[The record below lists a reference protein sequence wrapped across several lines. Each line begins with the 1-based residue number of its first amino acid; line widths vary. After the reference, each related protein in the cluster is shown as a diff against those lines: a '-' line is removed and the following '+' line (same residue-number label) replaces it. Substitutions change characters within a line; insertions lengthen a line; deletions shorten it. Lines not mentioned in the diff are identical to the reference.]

1 MGYKPIPS
9 YANIFMAMMD
19 KKISKTAEDRAGII
33 KFYKRFLDDIIS
45 VWYGTTKELH
55 ALFKIMNTLHPT
67 NEFTMNHTTPS
78 NDKEKCECEDKKAIP
93 FLDTSLSI
101 EDGQIVVDLYKKP
114 TDKKRYLLPY
124 SCHPLE
130 TRKSIPFSPENN
142 KNLHKSRYKR
152 KTFGELKKMLLDRYY
167 KSSMIDSSIG
177 RPRQILRD
185 KALQR
190 VAKPKH
196 NKRPVHAVTWDP
208 RLPNLPQVQGKHWR
222 SMTLL
227 SPYMREVFPEPAL
240 VAYKR
245 QQNISDFVIT
255 AKVPPG
261 QSSFYICFY
270 LIRMS
275 NYLV

>member
-1 MGYKPIPS
+1 
-9 YANIFMAMMD
+9 MD
-19 KKISKTAEDRAGII
+19 I
-33 KFYKRFLDDIIS
+33 
-45 VWYGTTKELH
+45 
-55 ALFKIMNTLHPT
+55 
-67 NEFTMNHTTPS
+67 
-78 NDKEKCECEDKKAIP
+78 
-93 FLDTSLSI
+93 
-101 EDGQIVVDLYKKP
+101 YKKL
-114 TDKKRYLLPY
+114 TDKNQYLLPY

-255 AKVPPG
+255 AKVPPAPKNRPYRRLNG
-261 QSSFYICFY
+261 MNKCQHGCVICIFMVY
-270 LIRMS
+270 LS
-275 NYLV
+275 NM